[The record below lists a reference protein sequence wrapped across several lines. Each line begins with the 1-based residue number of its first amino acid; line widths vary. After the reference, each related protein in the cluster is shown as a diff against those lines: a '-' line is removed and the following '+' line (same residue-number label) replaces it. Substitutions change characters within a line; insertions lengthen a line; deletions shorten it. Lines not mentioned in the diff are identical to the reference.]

1 MSEQPKTTEV
11 LDSHREIRTAENR
24 DLDDVTSKLARPFT
38 VVGDNDGRNAERADP
53 ETEDTLK
60 PGTLLNDR
68 YEIVE
73 LVHSGGMGHVYKAI
87 DRQRQ
92 SESRSLGYV
101 AIKMLRNALSENN
114 DYQNVLER
122 EAAKARSLSHPN
134 IIDVLDFDK
143 HDDRFFLVME
153 WLEGESV
160 SALLRRTDGQRLSPA
175 FAWTVIEGAAAAI
188 HHAHLNDVVHADINP
203 SNIFITTTHDIKLLD
218 FGVARCASDRH
229 DTGDEEAT
237 WVTQPYASPEVLSGL
252 TPDFQDDIF
261 SFGCVAYR
269 LLGDDHPFAGSPPIT
284 AQRDGVV
291 VKPIPGLPDSDWQ
304 ILKRALAY
312 SGSERPDTV
321 EVFLRNQAPAVAVS
335 VDEPKR
341 TNSFLNWRLLAAA
354 TVVAAVAIGWW
365 FRPAVPVLQEVAESV
380 QETATDLIPVTPQPE
395 TTAPAETPLV
405 ETLLSAAQEA
415 VLEQRLIL
423 PEGDNAREWYREAL
437 TVEPENPEAL
447 RGLRSI
453 SDAFIE
459 RANSALKAGNPQAAA
474 AELTIASETD
484 PGNPAI
490 RMVTELLIAQGD
502 AELAAARMA
511 AASGN
516 IEQANAALARAEQY
530 THIETATLDAV
541 REQLDGAAL
550 EASFLNSLAAVD
562 QHMATG
568 RLLEPDGNN
577 ARDALARLADRYGD
591 DPRLTAAYERFA
603 GQLLTKAAFATAAGS
618 FVEAVSLIDEAA
630 SLEVLDADVKFAYE
644 RLASATALRSTPPQA
659 ADDVSERESV
669 NEAEREQT
677 VSESASGSGTAPPTI
692 RRLTVTRLEDLGLE
706 RFIAP
711 AYPRRAQRRG
721 LTGFAEVAFNVNPN
735 GATSDIAVLRGVP
748 DEVFDE
754 SAMDA
759 VRKWRFAPRQ
769 DTVRASVRLRFEIA
783 E

>member
-11 LDSHREIRTAENR
+11 LNPRRKSRLANNR
-24 DLDDVTSKLARPFT
+24 DLDDVTSELARPFT
-38 VVGDNDGRNAERADP
+38 VVGDNDGKNAQPVDP
-53 ETEDTLK
+53 DTEDTLK

-92 SESRSLGYV
+92 AAGRDRGYV
-101 AIKMLRNALSENN
+101 AIKMLRDSLSEKK
-114 DYQNVLER
+114 DYQKILER

-134 IIDVLDFDK
+134 IIDVLDFDQ

-153 WLEGESV
+153 WLEGEPV
-160 SALLRRTDGQRLSPA
+160 GALLRRTDGQRLSPA

-188 HHAHLNDVVHADINP
+188 HHAHLHDVVHADINP
-203 SNIFITTTHDIKLLD
+203 SNIFITATHDIKLLD

-229 DTGDEEAT
+229 DPGDEETT
-237 WVTQPYASPEVLSGL
+237 WVTQTYASPEVLSGL

-341 TNSFLNWRLLAAA
+341 SNSFPDWRLLAAA
-354 TVVAAVAIGWW
+354 TLVTAVAIGWW
-365 FRPAVPVLQEVAESV
+365 FRPDVPVLQEIAESV
-380 QETATDLIPVTPQPE
+380 QEAATDLIPAALQPE
-395 TTAPAETPLV
+395 TTAPAETPFV
-405 ETLLSAAQEA
+405 ETLLSAADQA
-415 VLEQRLIL
+415 VLEQRLVL

-437 TVEPENPEAL
+437 TVEPENREAL

-474 AELTIASETD
+474 AELAIASETD
-484 PGNPAI
+484 SRNPAI
-490 RMVTELLIAQGD
+490 HMVNELLVAQGD

-511 AASGN
+511 AASGD
-516 IEQANAALARAEQY
+516 IEEANAALARAEQY
-530 THIETATLDAV
+530 AHIETVAVDAV

-550 EASFLNSLAAVD
+550 ETSLLNSLAVVD
-562 QHMATG
+562 QHLAAG

-577 ARDALARLADRYGD
+577 AREALARLADRYGND
-591 DPRLTAAYERFA
+591 ARLTSAYERLA

-618 FVEAVSLIDEAA
+618 FVEAVTLIDAA
-630 SLEVLDADVKFAYE
+630 AALEVLDVEVDLAYE
-644 RLASATALRSTPPQA
+644 RLASATALRNTPLPA
-659 ADDVSERESV
+659 ADDVSERASV
-669 NEAEREQT
+669 NEAERLET
-677 VSESASGSGTAPPTI
+677 AMGRASGSSETAPPTA
-692 RRLTVTRLEDLGLE
+692 RQLSVTRLEDLGLE
-706 RFIAP
+706 QFIAP
-711 AYPRRAQRRG
+711 AYPRRAQRRRR
-721 LTGFAEVAFNVNPN
+721 
-735 GATSDIAVLRGVP
+735 RGGG
-748 DEVFDE
+748 
-754 SAMDA
+754 
-759 VRKWRFAPRQ
+759 RRWR
-769 DTVRASVRLRFEIA
+769 
-783 E
+783 